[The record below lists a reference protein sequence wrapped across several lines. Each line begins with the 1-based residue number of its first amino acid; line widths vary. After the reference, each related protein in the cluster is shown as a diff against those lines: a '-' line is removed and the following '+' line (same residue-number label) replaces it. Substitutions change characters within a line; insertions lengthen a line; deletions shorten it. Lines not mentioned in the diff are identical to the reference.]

1 MSLLDLSTK
10 TALVTGAS
18 GALGGAIVRLLHQCG
33 ATVVLSGTR
42 TQALSDLADSLGR
55 TRTLIVPADL
65 SQPQEIDDL
74 LQRIKK
80 ELDHVDILVNN
91 AGMTR
96 DGLFVRLKDED
107 WEAVLEVNLHAIFRL
122 TRGCIR
128 DMITHRWGRIISI
141 ASIVALTGNP
151 GQANYVTAKAGLI
164 GMSKCLA
171 AEVASKGVTVNCIA
185 PGLIQ
190 SPLSEKLPQPLKE
203 RLIRQT
209 PVGRVGQP
217 EEVAYAVTFLASR
230 MADYITGHTLN
241 VNGGMA
247 ML

>member
-18 GALGGAIVRLLHQCG
+18 GAIGSAIARLLHECG
-33 ATVVLSGTR
+33 ATVILSGTR
-42 TQALSDLADSLGR
+42 TDTLQALADSLNN
-55 TRTLIVPADL
+55 TRTLVVPANL
-65 SQPQEIDDL
+65 SQPQDIDVL
-74 LQRIKK
+74 LQEIKK
-80 ELDHVDILVNN
+80 KLDHLDILVNN

-96 DGLFVRLKDED
+96 DGLFIRMKEED
-107 WEAVLEVNLHAIFRL
+107 WKAVLDVNLYAIFHL

-128 DMITHRWGRIISI
+128 DMIKQRWGRIISI
-141 ASIVALTGNP
+141 TSVVAQTGNP

-185 PGLIQ
+185 PGLIE
-190 SPLSEKLPQPLKE
+190 SPLSDKLPQNFTEK
-203 RLIRQT
+203 LIQQIPIRRIGK
-209 PVGRVGQP
+209 PD
-217 EEVAYAVTFLASR
+217 EVAYAVAFLASR